1 MTRRPHA
8 QHGFTLVELVI
19 VMLLMALLAG
29 LGASRFASTDVF
41 AAQSVADRLASGLR
55 TAQATAIAQ
64 RRDIHVQLVSSPL
77 SMNVCLDAACAQPL
91 TPVGTSDTWLPPGD
105 GLSLDSNA
113 SFSFSPGGGTS
124 LSASLDLR
132 VMGGSATTAP
142 TVRIEAS
149 SGLVTR
155 P

>member
-29 LGASRFASTDVF
+29 LGASRFASTEVF
-41 AAQSVADRLASGLR
+41 AAQAVADRLASALQ

-77 SMNVCLDAACAQPL
+77 SMNVCLDAACTQPL
-91 TPVGTSDTWLPPGD
+91 THVGTSDTWLPAGD

-124 LSASLDLR
+124 LSAPLDVR
-132 VMGGSATTAP
+132 VTGGSAPTAP